1 MPVIRDAKPEE
12 LDETADVISA
22 AYAEYGPESG
32 SEQAL
37 FDAFEEYRR
46 EQRDVRSRLADSVLV
61 IAEQG
66 GRIVGTVTFY
76 PPGDVK
82 KAEGWPPEWAAI
94 RLLAVLPDARGSGV
108 GRLLTEECL
117 RRARALG
124 APTMGLHT
132 TRVMDVAR
140 AMYERMGFTRYPE
153 NDIPITDDF
162 VVVAYT
168 LPL

>member
-1 MPVIRDAKPEE
+1 MPVIRDVTPEE
-12 LDETADVISA
+12 LDEAADVISA
-22 AYAEYGPESG
+22 AYAEYGPEVG

-37 FDAFEEYRR
+37 IDAFEEYRK

-61 IAEQG
+61 VAEER

-76 PPGDVK
+76 PPGDEK

-94 RLLAVLPDARGSGV
+94 RLLAVLPDARGTGL

-124 APTMGLHT
+124 APVMGLHT

-140 AMYERMGFTRYPE
+140 AMYERMGFARYPE

>member
-22 AYAEYGPESG
+22 AYAEYGPEPG

-37 FDAFEEYRR
+37 IDAFEEYRK

-61 IAEQG
+61 IAEEG

-76 PPGDVK
+76 PPGEEK

-94 RLLAVLPDARGSGV
+94 RLLAVLPAARGSGV

-117 RRARALG
+117 RRARELG
-124 APTMGLHT
+124 APVMGLHT
-132 TRVMDVAR
+132 TRVMDIAR

-153 NDIPITDDF
+153 NDIPITDEF

-168 LPL
+168 LTL